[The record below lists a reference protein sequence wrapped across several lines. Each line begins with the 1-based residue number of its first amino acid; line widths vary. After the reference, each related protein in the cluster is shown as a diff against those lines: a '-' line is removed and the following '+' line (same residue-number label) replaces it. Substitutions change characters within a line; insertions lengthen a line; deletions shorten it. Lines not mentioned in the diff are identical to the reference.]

1 MAIKFSFDAFQNCQ
15 GFLIFNSHEAL
26 HLSLLF
32 RPLHRQGSDKTGQ
45 ELVCIVKRTT
55 DIKQLLDAHFV
66 YQLLYQLLFVDL
78 TVSVTLIALS
88 NLSINLP

>member
-66 YQLLYQLLFVDL
+66 YQLLFVDL

>member
-55 DIKQLLDAHFV
+55 DIQQLLDAHFV
-66 YQLLYQLLFVDL
+66 YQLLFVNL

>member
-32 RPLHRQGSDKTGQ
+32 MPLHRQGSDKTGQ

-66 YQLLYQLLFVDL
+66 YQLLFVDL

>member
-32 RPLHRQGSDKTGQ
+32 RPLHRQGSVKTGQ

-66 YQLLYQLLFVDL
+66 YQLLFVDL